1 MSLFALKGLIADLT
15 PYLEESAAVEQED
28 LFDTILSAYTVND
41 TLCAIPVSFLVS
53 TLAGRTS
60 QVGEESG
67 WTLEE
72 MIAFAEAH
80 PETPILAGATKRSV
94 LDVCLLYDFD
104 SWVDWEKGECFFDT
118 PEFKAVMEFAN
129 RYPAADESPLTAAG
143 QIMAHQALLHKF
155 HLRLVQDYQ
164 FETALFQEP
173 ITAIGFPSSR
183 STGVLVVGYDAV
195 CISQT
200 SPNKEAAW
208 SFIETMLAKEAM
220 ESKDLP
226 YGIPVRISAF
236 EKELAEKMEPIYRY
250 DGNGEVLLDEN
261 GKPKEKSQYGV
272 CFDDMMIELYAV
284 TQEEAD
290 GIRQIISRIDGIYDE
305 NNILMQIILE
315 EVDSYFA
322 GQKSVDEAADIIQNR
337 VQLYLNE
344 SK

>member
-1 MSLFALKGLIADLT
+1 
-15 PYLEESAAVEQED
+15 
-28 LFDTILSAYTVND
+28 
-41 TLCAIPVSFLVS
+41 
-53 TLAGRTS
+53 
-60 QVGEESG
+60 
-67 WTLEE
+67 
-72 MIAFAEAH
+72 
-80 PETPILAGATKRSV
+80 
-94 LDVCLLYDFD
+94 
-104 SWVDWEKGECFFDT
+104 
-118 PEFKAVMEFAN
+118 
-129 RYPAADESPLTAAG
+129 
-143 QIMAHQALLHKF
+143 
-155 HLRLVQDYQ
+155 
-164 FETALFQEP
+164 
-173 ITAIGFPSSR
+173 
-183 STGVLVVGYDAV
+183 
-195 CISQT
+195 
-200 SPNKEAAW
+200 
-208 SFIETMLAKEAM
+208 MLAKEAM